1 MPRTDDLSLEL
12 FDSLHTVMHW
22 YRARQLR
29 SLRDGAFE
37 LTPMEFKALG
47 YVARHPGCT
56 QSDLVERFGRD
67 KGQLARLLKGLRDRG
82 LLQARADPTDKRSI
96 LLEPS
101 PTGERLHHI
110 LRCEAAEV
118 ARQATAGLS
127 VPQRRAVLAALEVIR
142 QNFEALSQQAIE
154 SGGTQHSIWSDPSH
168 PE

>member
-1 MPRTDDLSLEL
+1 MTRTDDLSLEL
-12 FDSLHTVMHW
+12 FDSLHNVMHL

-29 SLRDGAFE
+29 ALRDGAFE

-82 LLQARADPTDKRSI
+82 LLESRVDPADKRST
-96 LLEPS
+96 LLAPS
-101 PTGERLHHI
+101 AAGEQLHRI
-110 LRCEAAEV
+110 LRDEAAEV

-127 VPQRRAVLAALEVIR
+127 ASQCRTVLAALERIR
-142 QNFEALSQQAIE
+142 QNFETLSQQLPE
-154 SGGTQHSIWSDPSH
+154 SIADTACH
-168 PE
+168 EAAV